1 MKGLAPTGENLTP
14 LEFLPFSFSVRP
26 SKKILTKWQLALYND
41 IPAHKINSCRDTPT
55 TELQSAVYLG
65 VHYDRWGHAG
75 SYTLWGITPDSSPK
89 GTVVAPIEVLETR
102 NLEPT
107 QDKTVKKNT
116 AIESLTLGS
125 AALGLLDIGDVR
137 VSSLGEL
144 VQVIQGPN
152 AALIFPNLGASALAA
167 TAN

>member
-1 MKGLAPTGENLTP
+1 MKGLAPTGENLAP

-26 SKKILTKWQLALYND
+26 SKKTITKWQLALYND

-55 TELQSAVYLG
+55 TELKSAVYLG

-75 SYTLWGITPDSSPK
+75 SYILWGITLDPSPK
-89 GTVVAPIEVLETR
+89 GTAVTPIEVLETR

-137 VSSLGEL
+137 VTSLREL
-144 VQVIQGPN
+144 MQVIQGPN
-152 AALIFPNLGASALAA
+152 AVLIFPNLGASALAA
-167 TAN
+167 TAS

>member
-1 MKGLAPTGENLTP
+1 MKGLAPTGENLAP

-26 SKKILTKWQLALYND
+26 SKKTLTKWQLALYND

-55 TELQSAVYLG
+55 TELKSAVYLG

-75 SYTLWGITPDSSPK
+75 SYTLWGITPDPNPK
-89 GTVVAPIEVLETR
+89 RTGATLIEMPETR
-102 NLEPT
+102 NPGP
-107 QDKTVKKNT
+107 TVKKNA

-137 VSSLGEL
+137 VTSLREL
-144 VQVIQGPN
+144 MQVIQGPN
-152 AALIFPNLGASALAA
+152 AVLIFPNLGASALAA
-167 TAN
+167 TAS

>member
-1 MKGLAPTGENLTP
+1 MKGAALTGEHLAP

-26 SKKILTKWQLALYND
+26 SKKTITKWQLALYND
-41 IPAHKINSCRDTPT
+41 IPAHKINSSRDTPT
-55 TELQSAVYLG
+55 TELKSAVYLG

-75 SYTLWGITPDSSPK
+75 SYILWGITPDPSPK
-89 GTVVAPIEVLETR
+89 GTAVTPIEVLETR
-102 NLEPT
+102 SLEPT

-125 AALGLLDIGDVR
+125 AALDLLDIGDAR

-144 VQVIQGPN
+144 IRVIQGLN
-152 AALIFPNLGASALAA
+152 AALIFPNLGASVPTA
-167 TAN
+167 TAS

>member
-1 MKGLAPTGENLTP
+1 MNISHRLNFCPSRLACGHP
-14 LEFLPFSFSVRP
+14 
-26 SKKILTKWQLALYND
+26 KKTRIEWQLALYNN
-41 IPAHKINSCRDTPT
+41 IPAHEITSSRDTSAT
-55 TELQSAVYLG
+55 RLQSAVYLG

-75 SYTLWGITPDSSPK
+75 SYTLWGITPDPSPK
-89 GTVVAPIEVLETR
+89 GTVVDPIEVLETR